1 MTVAEQILQAIR
13 AWLMAV
19 TALTDAQVIPSDDK
33 GPRPALPYVTVKVL
47 AADIPIGRDAKRS
60 IEVVVV
66 TVTGGAEGTEYELE
80 VNGET
85 ISHTR
90 TADDTD
96 ATVATELAELADEID
111 GVEAWAAG
119 ATVRLW
125 AETLTVAETDP
136 NLTAETAAAEW
147 VRGYRRATV
156 SIQAFGDQAASWVE
170 DAILALSTDA
180 IQLELETLGVTIEAE
195 GSTDLSG
202 LVDTSIEARVV
213 RELDVTYDLRST
225 PVLVDEVATV
235 ATHLTFDRS
244 EGDPDALEADVDVA
258 L

>member
-1 MTVAEQILQAIR
+1 MTTREELLQAIR
-13 AWLMAV
+13 GWLMAG
-19 TALTDAQVIPSDDK
+19 TSLTDLQVIPADDK

-111 GVEAWAAG
+111 GVEAW
-119 ATVRLW
+119 
-125 AETLTVAETDP
+125 
-136 NLTAETAAAEW
+136 AETAAAEW

-244 EGDPDALEADVDVA
+244 EGDPDALVADVDVA